1 MYNSKN
7 KEGYEKLLLNLN
19 LLKKYRINK
28 LQILNYY
35 IKRNYLYVDWMVA
48 KLNKTLDINDKII
61 KKYYEPP
68 FYNKWQKML
77 TTEKLE
83 QIDRAISNFFNKK
96 SGVNLINNIK

>member
-1 MYNSKN
+1 MQ
-7 KEGYEKLLLNLN
+7 L
-19 LLKKYRINK
+19 
-28 LQILNYY
+28 
-35 IKRNYLYVDWMVA
+35 

-61 KKYYEPP
+61 KKYYEPS

-83 QIDRAISNFFNKK
+83 QIDRVISNFFNKK